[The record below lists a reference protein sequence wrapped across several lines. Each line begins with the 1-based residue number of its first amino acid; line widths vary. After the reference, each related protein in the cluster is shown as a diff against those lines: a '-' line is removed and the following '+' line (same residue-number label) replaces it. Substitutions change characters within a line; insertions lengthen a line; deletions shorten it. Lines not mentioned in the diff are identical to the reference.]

1 MANTVGI
8 RFPNSGKTYCF
19 KAKDMEIITGDRVVV
34 ESELGISIGTIAKT
48 SFKSDIPEDKLR
60 PVLRKVTAADLNQE
74 EENKGVLAEASA
86 YCKER
91 IKSRELPMKLITT
104 DVTLDRKRFIFY
116 FTADSR
122 IDFRELVKD
131 LASKFR
137 SRIEL
142 RQIGVRDAAKM
153 TGGYGVC
160 GKEICCKTWLRSFA
174 PISIKMAKQQ
184 DLILN
189 TCKLSGLCGRLL
201 CCLNYEYEEGA
212 PRRKRQKRREPA
224 ETAARKEAALD
235 TALAETAIKAPA
247 KQEAAKGAQDKP
259 DQAAKPAKPAQ
270 PAQPAQKDSGD
281 STERRHF
288 KKGRRSRRS
297 RATQKARGTGEGVK
311 SKAPAEAE
319 GSTARQEQGAKDTAE
334 PKPKSRRRNRRRGRR
349 RKPRNPDGNPV
360 TKPETSG
367 GQGNKGGQGT
377 PANKGPAP
385 SRPDGPQDKK

>member
-1 MANTVGI
+1 MVNTVGI

-19 KAKDMEIITGDRVVV
+19 KAKDMELITGDRVVV
-34 ESELGISIGTIAKT
+34 ESELGISIGSIAKPA
-48 SFKSDIPEDKLR
+48 FKTDTPEDKLR
-60 PVLRKVTAADLNQE
+60 PVLRKVTAADLKQE
-74 EENKGVLAEASA
+74 EENAGVLGEASS

-91 IKSRELPMKLITT
+91 IKGRELPMKLITT

-153 TGGYGVC
+153 AGGYGVC
-160 GKEICCKTWLRSFA
+160 GKEVCCKTWLRSFA

-224 ETAARKEAALD
+224 EVAAKKEAALD
-235 TALAETAIKAPA
+235 TALAEAVKAPVEQ
-247 KQEAAKGAQDKP
+247 KAAQGAQDKP
-259 DQAAKPAKPAQ
+259 ARPAQ
-270 PAQPAQKDSGD
+270 PARTDGGD

-297 RATQKARGTGEGVK
+297 RATQKARGTSEDAGNIA
-311 SKAPAEAE
+311 STEAE
-319 GSTARQEQGAKDTAE
+319 GATARQEQGAKDTAE
-334 PKPKSRRRNRRRGRR
+334 PKPKSKRRSRRRGRR
-349 RKPRNPDGNPV
+349 RKPRNPAGNP
-360 TKPETSG
+360 EGSG
-367 GQGNKGGQGT
+367 GQDNKGGQGGQGGQGS
-377 PANKGPAP
+377 PANQGPTP